1 MTTTK
6 QDRNFLDE
14 VFGSSML
21 EKAIE
26 WIASNMEPEDVF
38 SERQLKE
45 WADAAGL
52 VEDTS
57 E

>member
-14 VFGSSML
+14 VVGSEL
-21 EKAIE
+21 LAKAIE
-26 WIASNMEPEDVF
+26 WIAQNMEPEDVF

-45 WADAAGL
+45 WAENAGL
-52 VEDTS
+52 VEENS
-57 E
+57 Q